1 MKKRLFVI
9 LLSLVLMVGLS
20 VAALAAGED
29 TSGTVAKIGSTEYS
43 TLAAAVADVPTDG
56 TETTIT
62 LTANVTG
69 ITTDGII
76 TIAEGQNIVLDLS
89 GFSITVDGTANA
101 FEGRPIINN
110 GTLTVTG
117 NGTISSEASELGGY
131 GAILNNE
138 GAALTIE
145 NGTFAGNVMAN
156 GSAVRNLG
164 DCIINDGDF
173 TGTAAVYNASTGNL
187 TINDGNFHTTS
198 CNRTTNSEGVACW
211 SYCVSSDGNL
221 VFNNG
226 TVTGVQGALAIAGG
240 TGVVYDGE
248 FTTVACEH
256 DANGATAFY
265 AIYIAGETGNATASI
280 YGGTF
285 TAASKAAIMV
295 GNDNKGG
302 DGGINA
308 PASVTI
314 YDGEF
319 NSQENVNVMLT
330 GPSTGSPKIEGGI
343 FSNDTV
349 GRQGA
354 ESEKIESYLPE
365 GVTISQDENGKQTV
379 QVNTASA
386 VAEAN
391 GKPYLTVQA
400 AIDSIYGSGEVKLL
414 RGVQEDIVIAEGD
427 ITLNLNGCTLTN
439 VTSDTITVRIGAV
452 LTVTGTGTVDNKSNG
467 KAAVFN
473 EGTVVLEGGTYDR
486 TSETGESADVSGG
499 NSWYTICNHG
509 TMTIGE
515 GVTVKNTGSFSSMIE
530 NGYYSYTDANS
541 RNGHVEGVNAANPL
555 LTINGGSFIGGLN
568 SVKND
573 DGGILE
579 INGGSYTNTTQA
591 AVLNWNKAT
600 ITGGT
605 FECTAANCVLNGA
618 FSSSTSTNDQGSL
631 TITGGSFTST
641 GTPIVNNFTTSEYIE
656 VTGGTFS
663 GEFPAEFCPE
673 GNKPVL
679 DENGKYVI
687 GIDNESAVAEVN
699 GVGYPSV
706 QDAIDAIDSEGTV
719 TLLNNFEGTFTVPEG
734 KKITLDLNDKILTN
748 STESNPGVLGELT
761 IKDSQGSG
769 KLISDKLIV
778 VQGAAAK
785 FTLESGTLEVTNDY
799 GVYCRDGATAIIN
812 GGEINSKYAALSGN
826 NTTGDMNF
834 EVHGG
839 TLTTTEGPAIYMPGQ
854 VSLTI
859 TDGVINGGISL
870 RMGQVNISGGKII
883 ATNGEISDLTVD
895 YTYSG
900 NVAFPDALF
909 ILAGTYTSDSEKG
922 NSLTL
927 NITGGEFICENGQ
940 GSAIAIYDLA
950 KVEQPANV
958 EISGTAVLTTNAED
972 RLAYQVLTLA
982 DIGVETPADGYGNA
996 DLVGKVDTAISG
1008 GTFSTEV
1015 PEEYWAEGCEP
1026 TVDDE
1031 GNFVFKTIV
1040 NILFKDGADGNEFT
1054 GLSTTVLAGEKI
1066 TAPDGTIKPGYKIKG
1081 WYTDAALT
1089 EKWDFENDVV
1099 PSGVT
1104 EFVLYGKFEKD
1115 TTSFTY
1121 PCSTKGNITLASGI
1135 EMPDGYT
1142 YEFVW
1147 TDADGSIVGR
1157 DAELILKAPSAG
1169 SAAAYVLTVTSTDP
1183 EGNSEDYTIVY
1194 TVSVEAHTGGK
1205 ATCCDQARCSVC
1217 RERYGDLDPENHAYS
1232 AEIRNAVAATIESEG
1247 YTGDRYCK
1255 GCGMLIRRGT
1265 VIPKLDH
1272 EHTLVKTDA
1281 KEATCTEDGNVE
1293 YYTCSTCGK
1302 IYLNADGSAEVTIDE
1317 TVIPATGHSFGTEY
1331 QSDETEHW
1339 HECTACGE
1347 KADVAEHTFG
1357 EWTVT
1362 KEATATEDG
1371 SRERTCSVCGHVE
1384 TEVIPATGEETT
1396 APAETTTSGKDDDT
1410 KSNTGT
1416 IILWIVIA
1424 VVVVAVVVI
1433 VIVYM
1438 KKKNGGTPNGGT
1450 PNSGTPNGGNKP
1462 ASSASGTGSQKTGA
1476 QNNAGAQTN
1485 NGSTG
1490 KPNA

>member
-29 TSGTVAKIGSTEYS
+29 TSGTVAKIGSTEYA

-69 ITTDGII
+69 ITTGGII

-89 GFSITVDGTANA
+89 GFSITVDGTTDA
-101 FEGRPIINN
+101 FLGRPIVNN

-138 GAALTIE
+138 GATLTIE
-145 NGTFAGNVMAN
+145 NGTFAGNVLAN
-156 GSAVRNLG
+156 GSAIRNLG
-164 DCIINDGDF
+164 ECTIDGGDF
-173 TGTAAVYNASTGNL
+173 TGTAAVYNAESGDL
-187 TINDGNFHTTS
+187 TVNGGNFHTTS
-198 CNRTTNSEGVACW
+198 CTQTKNSQGTACW
-211 SYCVSSDGNL
+211 SYCISSDGDL
-221 VFNNG
+221 VFNDG
-226 TVTGVQGALAIAGG
+226 TVTGVQGGLAIAGG
-240 TGVVYDGE
+240 TGVVYGGT
-248 FTTVACEH
+248 FQTVGCEH
-256 DANGATAFY
+256 SEAGQYSHY
-265 AIYIAGETGNATASI
+265 AIYIAGESGNATASI

-285 TAASKAAIMV
+285 TAVSKAAIMV
-295 GNDNKGG
+295 GNDNQGG

-308 PASVTI
+308 QASVII

-319 NSQENVNVMLT
+319 NSKDGVNVMLT
-330 GPSTGSPKIEGGI
+330 GPSTGNPVVNGGT
-343 FSNDTV
+343 FSNDIV
-349 GRQGA
+349 GCQG
-354 ESEKIESYLPE
+354 
-365 GVTISQDENGKQTV
+365 Q
-379 QVNTASA
+379 
-386 VAEAN
+386 
-391 GKPYLTVQA
+391 
-400 AIDSIYGSGEVKLL
+400 
-414 RGVQEDIVIAEGD
+414 
-427 ITLNLNGCTLTN
+427 TN
-439 VTSDTITVRIGAV
+439 VTLTDYLPSGNKITQDSDGKLVVSVDEEKAIFEVNGVAYATLGDAVAAVPTDGTQTTVTLLKNAAGGGAQVKAGQNIVFDFGGFTYTIGAPTV
-452 LTVTGTGTVDNKSNG
+452 GSAGTETNGFQLLEGSTVTMQNGVLKASNYENLKIVIQNYCDLTLVDMELDAREAAQVQYVASNNHGNVLITGDTSIYAAEGAYAFDVYYWPSNGYDDGVSVTVDTTGTIEGDVKYGSDGTDTGLADIVEKAPLVIKS
-467 KAAVFN
+467 
-473 EGTVVLEGGTYDR
+473 GTIKGEVETY
-486 TSETGESADVSGG
+486 
-499 NSWYTICNHG
+499 
-509 TMTIGE
+509 
-515 GVTVKNTGSFSSMIE
+515 
-530 NGYYSYTDANS
+530 
-541 RNGHVEGVNAANPL
+541 
-555 LTINGGSFIGGLN
+555 GLN
-568 SVKND
+568 TSGD
-573 DGGILE
+573 TGI
-579 INGGSYTNTTQA
+579 T
-591 AVLNWNKAT
+591 
-600 ITGGT
+600 
-605 FECTAANCVLNGA
+605 
-618 FSSSTSTNDQGSL
+618 
-631 TITGGSFTST
+631 
-641 GTPIVNNFTTSEYIE
+641 
-656 VTGGTFS
+656 VTGGTFDNTTWS
-663 GEFPAEFCPE
+663 EYTPE
-673 GNKPVL
+673 GNTLVDDGNGNFVVGV
-679 DENGKYVI
+679 DEATAI
-687 GIDNESAVAEVN
+687 AEVD
-699 GVGYPSV
+699 GIGYPSV

-734 KKITLDLNDKILTN
+734 KKITLDLNGKALTN
-748 STESNPGVLGELT
+748 STGTSISISGELT
-761 IKDSQGSG
+761 VQDDTGSG
-769 KLISDKLIV
+769 KITSQVSVIV
-778 VQGAAAK
+778 DGNAAK
-785 FTLESGTLEVTNDY
+785 FTLENGMLEVTNDY
-799 GVYCRDGATAIIN
+799 GIYCMNGATAVVN
-812 GGEINSKYAALSGN
+812 GGSIYSTYAPLTGN
-826 NTTGDMNF
+826 NTTGNMNF
-834 EVHGG
+834 EIHGG
-839 TLTTTEGPAIYMPGQ
+839 TLTAENGPAIYMPGQ
-854 VSLTI
+854 GSLI
-859 TDGVINGGISL
+859 MTDGVLNGGISL
-870 RMGQVNISGGKII
+870 RMGQVDISGGTINAI
-883 ATNGEISDLTVD
+883 TENIDSPAD
-895 YTYSG
+895 YYNYSG
-900 NVAFPDALF
+900 NAWFPDALYV
-909 ILAGTYTSDSEKG
+909 IGGTYTSADAENN
-922 NSLTL
+922 NSLVL

-940 GSAIAIYDLA
+940 GSAVAIYDLA

-996 DLVGKVDTAISG
+996 DLVDKVDTAISG

-1384 TEVIPATGEETT
+1384 TETIPATGGETT
-1396 APAETTTSGKDDDT
+1396 APTETTTSGKDDDT

-1462 ASSASGTGSQKTGA
+1462 TSSSSGTGSQKTGA

>member
-29 TSGTVAKIGSTEYS
+29 TSGTVAKIDRTEYP

-76 TIAEGQNIVLDLS
+76 TIVEGQNIVLDLS
-89 GFSITVDGTANA
+89 GFSITVDGTADA
-101 FEGRPIINN
+101 FLGRPIVNN

-117 NGTISSEASELGGY
+117 NGTISSEASERGGY

-138 GAALTIE
+138 GATLTIE

-164 DCIINDGDF
+164 TCVIDDGDF
-173 TGTAAVYNASTGNL
+173 TGTAAVYNAESGDL
-187 TINDGNFHTTS
+187 TVNGGNFHTTS
-198 CNRTTNSEGVACW
+198 CTQTKNSQGTACW
-211 SYCVSSDGNL
+211 SYCISSDGNL

-226 TVTGVQGALAIAGG
+226 TVTGVQGGLAIAGG
-240 TGVVYDGE
+240 TGVVYGGT
-248 FTTVACEH
+248 FQTVGCEH
-256 DANGATAFY
+256 SEEGQYSHY
-265 AIYIAGETGNATASI
+265 AIYIAGESGNATASI
-280 YGGTF
+280 HGGTF
-285 TAASKAAIMV
+285 TAVSKAAIMV
-295 GNDNKGG
+295 GNDNQGG

-308 PASVTI
+308 QASVII

-319 NSQENVNVMLT
+319 NSKDGVNVMLT
-330 GPSTGSPKIEGGI
+330 GPSTGNPVVNGGT
-343 FSNDTV
+343 FSNDIV
-349 GRQGA
+349 GCQGQTNVTLTD
-354 ESEKIESYLPE
+354 YLPSGNKITQDSDGKLVVSVDE
-365 GVTISQDENGKQTV
+365 EKAIFEVNGVAYATLGD
-379 QVNTASA
+379 A
-386 VAEAN
+386 VAAVPAD
-391 GKPYLTVQA
+391 GTQTT
-400 AIDSIYGSGEVKLL
+400 VKLL
-414 RGVQEDIVIAEGD
+414 KNAAGGGAQVKAGQNIVFDFGGFTYTIGAPTVGSTDTETNGFQLLEGSTVTMQNGILKASNYENLKIVIQNYCDLTLRDFVIDASEAAQVQYVASNNHGNTLITGNSSIYAAEGAYAFD
-427 ITLNLNGCTLTN
+427 VYYWPGNGYDDGVSVTVDTTGTIEGDVQYGSDGTDTGLANIAEKAPLVIKNGTIKGEIETYNLNTEED
-439 VTSDTITVRIGAV
+439 TSIT
-452 LTVTGTGTVDNKSNG
+452 
-467 KAAVFN
+467 
-473 EGTVVLEGGTYDR
+473 
-486 TSETGESADVSGG
+486 
-499 NSWYTICNHG
+499 
-509 TMTIGE
+509 
-515 GVTVKNTGSFSSMIE
+515 
-530 NGYYSYTDANS
+530 
-541 RNGHVEGVNAANPL
+541 
-555 LTINGGSFIGGLN
+555 
-568 SVKND
+568 
-573 DGGILE
+573 
-579 INGGSYTNTTQA
+579 
-591 AVLNWNKAT
+591 
-600 ITGGT
+600 
-605 FECTAANCVLNGA
+605 
-618 FSSSTSTNDQGSL
+618 
-631 TITGGSFTST
+631 
-641 GTPIVNNFTTSEYIE
+641 
-656 VTGGTFS
+656 VTGGTFDNTTWS
-663 GEFPAEFCPE
+663 EYTPE
-673 GNKPVL
+673 GNTLVDDGNGNFVVGV
-679 DENGKYVI
+679 DEATAI
-687 GIDNESAVAEVN
+687 AEVD
-699 GVGYPSV
+699 GIGYPSV

-734 KKITLDLNDKILTN
+734 KKITLDLNGKTLTN
-748 STESNPGVLGELT
+748 STGTSISVSGELT
-761 IKDSQGSG
+761 VQDDTGSG
-769 KLISDKLIV
+769 KITSQVSVIV
-778 VQGAAAK
+778 DGSAAK
-785 FTLESGTLEVTNDY
+785 FTLENGMLEVTNDY
-799 GVYCRDGATAIIN
+799 GIYCMNGATAVVN
-812 GGEINSKYAALSGN
+812 GGSIYSTYAPLTGN
-826 NTTGDMNF
+826 NTTGNMNF
-834 EVHGG
+834 EIHGG
-839 TLTTTEGPAIYMPGQ
+839 TLTAENGPAIYMPGQ
-854 VSLTI
+854 GSLI
-859 TDGVINGGISL
+859 MTDGVLNGGISL
-870 RMGQVNISGGKII
+870 RMGQVDISGGTINAI
-883 ATNGEISDLTVD
+883 TENIDSPAD
-895 YTYSG
+895 YYNYSG
-900 NVAFPDALF
+900 NAWFPDALYV
-909 ILAGTYTSDSEKG
+909 IGGTYTSADAENN
-922 NSLTL
+922 NSLVL

-982 DIGVETPADGYGNA
+982 DIGVDTPADGYGNA
-996 DLVGKVDTAISG
+996 DFVGKVDTAISG

-1026 TVDDE
+1026 TIDDE

-1040 NILFKDGADGNEFT
+1040 NILFKDGTDGMEFA

-1066 TAPDGTIKPGYKIKG
+1066 TAPDGTIKPGYKIEG

-1099 PSGVT
+1099 PTGVT

-1347 KADVAEHTFG
+1347 KTDVAEHTFG